1 MVFWRASLTRHSQV
15 KINRHVTANS
25 ESDGFDHVTVIKTN
39 TNLPVELMKA
49 LLNPSIVNLFVVRL
63 LGFRSFPSAGT
74 QADAPKL
81 SGLGRHELVLHS
93 SGCETNRSQGRNGVQ
108 DKGDN

>member
-1 MVFWRASLTRHSQV
+1 M
-15 KINRHVTANS
+15 KINRHVTATS
-25 ESDGFDHVTVIKTN
+25 ESDGFDHVTVIKRN
-39 TNLPVELMKA
+39 TNLLVELMKA